1 MLVVADFPLATLGH
15 ALPLKD
21 ALSLALHLFAYWLSW
36 VPAQTVVVCSTFIE
50 FRQLKLLTY
59 LGTIADMLLALFPW
73 WTSCL
78 SGIAILWS
86 LARTLGVADLPLSAL
101 ALA

>member
-50 FRQLKLLTY
+50 FRQVKRLTY
-59 LGTIADMLLALFPW
+59 LGTIVDILLAFFPW
-73 WTSCL
+73 WASCL
-78 SGIAILWS
+78 SSVAILLS
-86 LARTLGVADLPLSAL
+86 VASSLGVADLLLSAL
-101 ALA
+101 A